1 MKTGLVLGGGGSR
14 GAYEIGV
21 WQALREL
28 GIRIDV
34 VTGTSVGAINGALV
48 CQGSFDLAVDLW
60 RGLETHMVF
69 DVGEDKKI
77 SDHFDFNFNIAGMPV
92 DHLNAYAKEIL
103 TKGGAD
109 ATGLKKMLNQHLEEE
124 KIRQSPVEYGL
135 VAVEYPAMIPY
146 YLKKQDIPAGRM
158 ADYILASAACFP
170 AVKTVEIDNKKFI
183 DGGYSDN
190 LPIQLAYDLGA
201 ERIIA
206 VDLDAIGIKKIPK
219 DSPDQPLTIIS
230 SSWDLGNFLV
240 FDKVNSRRIL
250 RLGYLDT
257 MKQFQVFD
265 GRAFTFSHGDF
276 HKKEI
281 PGADAAAEIFQLDP
295 EIIYTRDILN
305 QSLRLAVLEYRNRNL
320 KNENNKK
327 TLLDRIKE
335 DLLKIQRD
343 LGSRSIALQ
352 MATNMIQNPE
362 SPGLIIARG
371 AKKILRKELEA
382 SEFLAKYFSD
392 VIEPKKLP

>member
-1 MKTGLVLGGGGSR
+1 MKIGLVLGGGGSR

-28 GIRIDV
+28 GIDIDV

-60 RGLETHMVF
+60 RQLETHMVF

-92 DHLNAYAKEIL
+92 DQLNAYAKEIL
-103 TKGGAD
+103 TRGGAD
-109 ATGLKKMLNQHLEEE
+109 VTGLKKMLNQHLEEE
-124 KIRQSPVEYGL
+124 NIRQSPVEYGL

-146 YLKKQDIPAGRM
+146 NLKKQDIPAGQM
-158 ADYILASAACFP
+158 ADFILASAACFP
-170 AVKTVEIDNKKFI
+170 AVKTVEIGGKKFI

-190 LPIQLAYDLGA
+190 LPIHLAYELGA

-206 VDLDAIGIKKIPK
+206 VDLDAIGMKKIPK
-219 DSPDQPLTIIS
+219 DSLDRPITIVS

-250 RLGYLDT
+250 RLGYLDA
-257 MKQFQVFD
+257 MKKFRIFD
-265 GRAFTFSHGDF
+265 GLAFTFSHGDF
-276 HKKEI
+276 HKKDI

-295 EIIYTRDILN
+295 EIIYTRWILN
-305 QSLRLAVLEYRNRNL
+305 QRLCQEIQSYRSNSQ
-320 KNENNKK
+320 KDQKNKK

-343 LGSRSIALQ
+343 LDSRSIVLQ
-352 MATNMIQNPE
+352 LASDLTKNPD
-362 SPGLIIARG
+362 SPGLSIARG
-371 AKKILRKELEA
+371 TKKLLAKELRAAEY
-382 SEFLAKYFSD
+382 LAAYRDSID
-392 VIEPKKLP
+392 L

>member
-1 MKTGLVLGGGGSR
+1 MKIGLVLGGGGSR

-28 GIRIDV
+28 GIGIDV

-60 RGLETHMVF
+60 RELETHMVF

-92 DHLNAYAKEIL
+92 DQLNAYAKEIL
-103 TKGGAD
+103 TRGGAD
-109 ATGLKKMLNQHLEEE
+109 VTGLKKMLNQHLEEE
-124 KIRQSPVEYGL
+124 NIRQSPVEYGL

-146 YLKKQDIPAGRM
+146 NLKKQDIPAGQM
-158 ADYILASAACFP
+158 ADFILASAACFP
-170 AVKTVEIDNKKFI
+170 ALKTVEIGGKKFI

-190 LPIQLAYDLGA
+190 LPIHLAYELGA
-201 ERIIA
+201 EQIIA
-206 VDLDAIGIKKIPK
+206 VDLDAIGMKKIPK
-219 DSPDQPLTIIS
+219 GSPERPITIIS

-250 RLGYLDT
+250 RLGYLDA
-257 MKQFQVFD
+257 MKKFRIFD
-265 GRAFTFSHGDF
+265 GLAFTFSHGDF
-276 HKKEI
+276 HKKDI

-295 EIIYTRDILN
+295 EIIYTRWILN
-305 QSLRLAVLEYRNRNL
+305 QRLCQEIQSYRSNSQ
-320 KNENNKK
+320 KDQKNKK

-343 LGSRSIALQ
+343 LDSRSIVLQ
-352 MATNMIQNPE
+352 LASDLTKNPDR
-362 SPGLIIARG
+362 PGLSIARG
-371 AKKILRKELEA
+371 TKKLLAKELRAAEY
-382 SEFLAKYFSD
+382 LAAYRDSID
-392 VIEPKKLP
+392 L

>member
-28 GIRIDV
+28 GIGIDV

-60 RGLETHMVF
+60 RELETHMVF

-92 DHLNAYAKEIL
+92 DQLNAYAKEIL
-103 TKGGAD
+103 TRGGAD
-109 ATGLKKMLNQHLEEE
+109 VSGLKRMLNQHLKEEN
-124 KIRQSPVEYGL
+124 IRRSPVEYGL

-146 YLKKQDIPAGRM
+146 NLKKQDIPTGQM
-158 ADYILASAACFP
+158 ADFILASAACFP
-170 AVKTVEIDNKKFI
+170 AVKTVEIEGKKFI

-190 LPIQLAYDLGA
+190 LPIHLAYELGA

-206 VDLDAIGIKKIPK
+206 VDLDAIGMKKIPK
-219 DSPDQPLTIIS
+219 DSPDRPITIIS

-250 RLGYLDT
+250 RLGYLDA
-257 MKQFQVFD
+257 MKKFRIFD
-265 GRAFTFSHGDF
+265 GLAFTFSHGDF
-276 HKKEI
+276 HKKDI

-295 EIIYTRDILN
+295 ETIYTRCILN
-305 QSLRLAVLEYRNRNL
+305 QRLCQEIQSYRSNSQ
-320 KNENNKK
+320 KDQKNKK

-343 LGSRSIALQ
+343 LDSRSIVLQ
-352 MATNMIQNPE
+352 LASDLTKNPD
-362 SPGLIIARG
+362 SPGLSIARG
-371 AKKILRKELEA
+371 TKKLLAKELRAAEY
-382 SEFLAKYFSD
+382 LAAYRDSMD
-392 VIEPKKLP
+392 L

>member
-28 GIRIDV
+28 GIGIDV

-60 RGLETHMVF
+60 RELETHMVF
-69 DVGEDKKI
+69 DVGEEKKI

-92 DHLNAYAKEIL
+92 DQLNAYAKEIL
-103 TKGGAD
+103 TRGGAD
-109 ATGLKKMLNQHLEEE
+109 VTGLKKMLNQHLEEE
-124 KIRQSPVEYGL
+124 NIRQSPVEYGL

-146 YLKKQDIPAGRM
+146 NLKKQDIPAGQM
-158 ADYILASAACFP
+158 SDFILASAACFP
-170 AVKTVEIDNKKFI
+170 AVKTVEIGDKKFI

-190 LPIQLAYDLGA
+190 LPIQLAMDLGA
-201 ERIIA
+201 KRIIA

-219 DSPDQPLTIIS
+219 DVAAQHITVIS

-265 GRAFTFSHGDF
+265 GHSFAFSRGDF
-276 HKKEI
+276 PKKDI

-295 EIIYTRDILN
+295 EIIYTREIL
-305 QSLRLAVLEYRNRNL
+305 NRNL
-320 KNENNKK
+320 YQEIQAQRSQNPHDSKNKK
-327 TLLDRIKE
+327 TLLERIKE

-343 LGSRSIALQ
+343 LDSRSIVLQ
-352 MATNMIQNPE
+352 LASDLSKNPD
-362 SPGLIIARG
+362 SPGLTIARG
-371 AKKILRKELEA
+371 AKKLLGKEMRAAEY
-382 SEFLAKYFSD
+382 LAAYRDSID
-392 VIEPKKLP
+392 L

>member
-1 MKTGLVLGGGGSR
+1 MKIGLVLGGGGSR

-28 GIRIDV
+28 GIDIDV

-60 RGLETHMVF
+60 RQLETHMVF

-92 DHLNAYAKEIL
+92 DQLNAYAKEIL
-103 TKGGAD
+103 TRGGAD
-109 ATGLKKMLNQHLEEE
+109 VTGLKKMLNQHLEEE
-124 KIRQSPVEYGL
+124 NIRQSPVEYGL

-146 YLKKQDIPAGRM
+146 NLKKQDIPAGQM
-158 ADYILASAACFP
+158 ADFILASAACFP
-170 AVKTVEIDNKKFI
+170 AVKTVEIGGKKFI

-190 LPIQLAYDLGA
+190 LPIHLAYELGA
-201 ERIIA
+201 EQIIA
-206 VDLDAIGIKKIPK
+206 VDLDAIGMKKIPK
-219 DSPDQPLTIIS
+219 GSPERPITIIS

-250 RLGYLDT
+250 RLGYLDA
-257 MKQFQVFD
+257 MKKFRIFD
-265 GRAFTFSHGDF
+265 GLAFTFSHGDF
-276 HKKEI
+276 HKKDI

-305 QSLRLAVLEYRNRNL
+305 QRLHRSIEAYRSMNPRGQNS
-320 KNENNKK
+320 KK

-343 LGSRSIALQ
+343 LDSRSIVLQ
-352 MATNMIQNPE
+352 LASDLIQNPE
-362 SPGLIIARG
+362 SPGLTLARG

-382 SEFLAKYFSD
+382 SEYLATYLKGELSHATS
-392 VIEPKKLP
+392 

>member
-28 GIRIDV
+28 GIGIDV

-60 RGLETHMVF
+60 RELETHMVF

-92 DHLNAYAKEIL
+92 DQLNAYAKEIL
-103 TKGGAD
+103 TRGGAD
-109 ATGLKKMLNQHLEEE
+109 VSGLKRMLNQHLKEEN
-124 KIRQSPVEYGL
+124 IRRSPVEYGL

-146 YLKKQDIPAGRM
+146 NLKKQDIPTGQM
-158 ADYILASAACFP
+158 ADFILASAACFP
-170 AVKTVEIDNKKFI
+170 AVKTVEIEGKKFI

-190 LPIQLAYDLGA
+190 LPIHLAYELGA

-206 VDLDAIGIKKIPK
+206 VDLDAIGMKKIPK
-219 DSPDQPLTIIS
+219 DSPDRPITIIS

-250 RLGYLDT
+250 RLGYLDA
-257 MKQFQVFD
+257 MKKFRIFD
-265 GRAFTFSHGDF
+265 GLAFTFSHGDF
-276 HKKEI
+276 HKKDI

-295 EIIYTRDILN
+295 ETIYTRWILN
-305 QSLRLAVLEYRNRNL
+305 QRLCQEIQSYRSNSQ
-320 KNENNKK
+320 KDQKNKK

-343 LGSRSIALQ
+343 LDSRSIVLQ
-352 MATNMIQNPE
+352 LASDLTKNPD
-362 SPGLIIARG
+362 SPVLSIARG
-371 AKKILRKELEA
+371 TKKLLAKELRAAEY
-382 SEFLAKYFSD
+382 LAAYRDSMD
-392 VIEPKKLP
+392 L

>member
-1 MKTGLVLGGGGSR
+1 MKIGLVLGGGGSR

-28 GIRIDV
+28 GIDIDV

-60 RGLETHMVF
+60 RQLETHMVF

-92 DHLNAYAKEIL
+92 DQLNAYAKEIL
-103 TKGGAD
+103 TRGGAD
-109 ATGLKKMLNQHLEEE
+109 VTGLKKMLNQHLEEE
-124 KIRQSPVEYGL
+124 NIRQSPVEYGL

-146 YLKKQDIPAGRM
+146 NLKKQDIPAGQM
-158 ADYILASAACFP
+158 ADFILASAACFP
-170 AVKTVEIDNKKFI
+170 AVKTVEIGGKKFI

-190 LPIQLAYDLGA
+190 LPIHLAYELGA
-201 ERIIA
+201 EQIIA
-206 VDLDAIGIKKIPK
+206 VDLDAIGMKKIPK
-219 DSPDQPLTIIS
+219 GSPERPITIIS

-250 RLGYLDT
+250 RLGYLDA
-257 MKQFQVFD
+257 MKKFRIFD
-265 GRAFTFSHGDF
+265 GLAFTFSHGDF
-276 HKKEI
+276 HKKDI

-295 EIIYTRDILN
+295 EIIYTRWILN
-305 QSLRLAVLEYRNRNL
+305 QRLCQEIQSYRSNSQ
-320 KNENNKK
+320 KDQKNKK

-343 LGSRSIALQ
+343 LDSRSIVLQ
-352 MATNMIQNPE
+352 LASDLTKNPD
-362 SPGLIIARG
+362 SPGLSIARG
-371 AKKILRKELEA
+371 TKKLLAKELRAAEY
-382 SEFLAKYFSD
+382 LAAYRDSID
-392 VIEPKKLP
+392 L

>member
-1 MKTGLVLGGGGSR
+1 MKIGLVLGGGGSR

-28 GIRIDV
+28 GIDIDV

-60 RGLETHMVF
+60 RQLETHMVF

-92 DHLNAYAKEIL
+92 DQLNAYAKEIL
-103 TKGGAD
+103 TRGGAD
-109 ATGLKKMLNQHLEEE
+109 VTGLKRMLSQHLEEE
-124 KIRQSPVEYGL
+124 TIRQSPVEYGL

-146 YLKKQDIPAGRM
+146 NLKKQDIPAGQM
-158 ADYILASAACFP
+158 ADFILASAACFP
-170 AVKTVEIDNKKFI
+170 AVKTVEIGGKKFI

-190 LPIQLAYDLGA
+190 LPIHLAYELGA

-206 VDLDAIGIKKIPK
+206 VDLDAIGMKKIPK
-219 DSPDQPLTIIS
+219 GSPERPITIIS

-250 RLGYLDT
+250 RLGYLDA
-257 MKQFQVFD
+257 MKKFRIFD
-265 GRAFTFSHGDF
+265 GLAFTFSHGDF
-276 HKKEI
+276 HKKDI
-281 PGADAAAEIFQLDP
+281 NGADAAAEIFQLDP
-295 EIIYTRDILN
+295 EIIYTRWILN
-305 QSLRLAVLEYRNRNL
+305 QRLCQEIQSYRSNSQ
-320 KNENNKK
+320 KDQKNKK

-343 LGSRSIALQ
+343 LDSRSIVLQ
-352 MATNMIQNPE
+352 LASDLTKNPD
-362 SPGLIIARG
+362 SPGLSIARG
-371 AKKILRKELEA
+371 TKKLLAKELRAAEY
-382 SEFLAKYFSD
+382 LAAYRDSID
-392 VIEPKKLP
+392 L

>member
-28 GIRIDV
+28 GIGIDV

-60 RGLETHMVF
+60 RELETHMVF

-92 DHLNAYAKEIL
+92 DQLNAYAKEIL
-103 TKGGAD
+103 TRGGAD
-109 ATGLKKMLNQHLEEE
+109 VSGLKRMLNQHLKEEN
-124 KIRQSPVEYGL
+124 IRRSPVEYGL

-146 YLKKQDIPAGRM
+146 NLKKQGIPTGQM
-158 ADYILASAACFP
+158 ADFILASAACFP
-170 AVKTVEIDNKKFI
+170 AVKTVEIEGKKFI

-190 LPIQLAYDLGA
+190 LPIHLAYELGA

-206 VDLDAIGIKKIPK
+206 VDLDAIGMKKIPK
-219 DSPDQPLTIIS
+219 DSPDRPITIIS

-250 RLGYLDT
+250 RLGYLDA
-257 MKQFQVFD
+257 MKKFRIFD
-265 GRAFTFSHGDF
+265 GLAFTFSHGDF
-276 HKKEI
+276 HKKDI

-295 EIIYTRDILN
+295 ETIYTRCILN
-305 QSLRLAVLEYRNRNL
+305 QRLCQEIQSYRSNSQ
-320 KNENNKK
+320 KDQKNKK

-343 LGSRSIALQ
+343 LDSRSIVLQ
-352 MATNMIQNPE
+352 LASDLTKNPD
-362 SPGLIIARG
+362 SPGLSIARG
-371 AKKILRKELEA
+371 TKKLLAKELRAAEY
-382 SEFLAKYFSD
+382 LAAYRDSMD
-392 VIEPKKLP
+392 L

>member
-28 GIRIDV
+28 GIGIDV

-60 RGLETHMVF
+60 RELETHMVF
-69 DVGEDKKI
+69 DVGEEKKI

-92 DHLNAYAKEIL
+92 DQLNAYAKEIL
-103 TKGGAD
+103 TRGGAD
-109 ATGLKKMLNQHLEEE
+109 VTGLKKMLNQHLEEE
-124 KIRQSPVEYGL
+124 NIRQSPVEYGL

-146 YLKKQDIPAGRM
+146 NLKKQDIPAGQM
-158 ADYILASAACFP
+158 SDFILASAACFP
-170 AVKTVEIDNKKFI
+170 AVKTVEIGDKKFI

-190 LPIQLAYDLGA
+190 LPIQLAMDLGA
-201 ERIIA
+201 KRIIA

-219 DSPDQPLTIIS
+219 DVAAQHITVIS

-265 GRAFTFSHGDF
+265 GHSFSFSRGDF
-276 HKKEI
+276 PKKDI

-305 QSLRLAVLEYRNRNL
+305 HRLRQSIEAHRSSNP
-320 KNENNKK
+320 KGQSNKK

-343 LGSRSIALQ
+343 LDSRSIVLHLASDL
-352 MATNMIQNPE
+352 IQNPE
-362 SPGLIIARG
+362 SPGLTLARG

-382 SEFLAKYFSD
+382 SEYLATYLKGELSNATS
-392 VIEPKKLP
+392 